1 MEGLTPEWVEHNTTV
16 VQVWHSNGRTEVGQL
31 FNVGANTTQETTH

>member
-1 MEGLTPEWVEHNTTV
+1 MEGLAPEWVEHNTTV

-31 FNVGANTTQETTH
+31 FNVGGKTTQEITH